1 MTGLEDGPVWLQNPR
16 PELLHT
22 QQKEKVR
29 TCSSFEQL
37 ILLMREE
44 RCGLGKRL
52 LRPGL
57 CIGAAREADG
67 SERGR
72 RLLKA
77 PEASLISHC
86 ALEWGHMSRAK
97 EVILALGASSY
108 TSHSPLQLEASARP
122 IICSPTTL
130 PTCAPSLPWVWI
142 SFLSFTPKLRLG
154 DSSPF
159 FRKQLRSSCLWGH
172 FPGLSASVTFPKLA
186 TCCLSFSCC
195 AEHTL
200 KVASLLLYHLF

>member
-1 MTGLEDGPVWLQNPR
+1 MGQSDSRTQGLNYYTLSKRKKTGPVQAL
-16 PELLHT
+16 
-22 QQKEKVR
+22 
-29 TCSSFEQL
+29 SSSS
-37 ILLMREE
+37 LLMREE

-77 PEASLISHC
+77 PEASLMSHC
-86 ALEWGHMSRAK
+86 ALQWGHMSRAK
-97 EVILALGASSY
+97 EVILALGASSH

-130 PTCAPSLPWVWI
+130 PTHAPSHPGVWI
-142 SFLSFTPKLRLG
+142 SFLSFTPKLHLG

-172 FPGLSASVTFPKLA
+172 FPGLSTSVTFPKLA
-186 TCCLSFSCC
+186 TCCLSF
-195 AEHTL
+195 TF
-200 KVASLLLYHLF
+200 LLCWAHS